1 MQQTVH
7 YTVTYTFGGSNG
19 YFCLHTVKEKV
30 VMCRIKN
37 IDQFKG
43 YDKIISSLK
52 VVPVVKYDW

>member
-7 YTVTYTFGGSNG
+7 YTVMCTFGGSNG
-19 YFCLHTVKEKV
+19 YFCLHSYSQGKG

-52 VVPVVKYDW
+52 VVPAVT